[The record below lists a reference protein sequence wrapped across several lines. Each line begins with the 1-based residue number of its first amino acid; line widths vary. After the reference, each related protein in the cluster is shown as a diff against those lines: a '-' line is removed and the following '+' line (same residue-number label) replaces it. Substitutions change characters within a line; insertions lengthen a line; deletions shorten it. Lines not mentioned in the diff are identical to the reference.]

1 MENLEIEKAET
12 AKPENANP
20 ENSNPE
26 ITKKK
31 LPLNKI
37 IIPLVIVLIVGGIW
51 VAKNMGGSGGITG
64 DDGVFLPENAD
75 FAFFATEDL
84 DMEALKEY
92 GLPIILD
99 FGSDTCPPCREMAP
113 ILRKVHKDLQ
123 GKAIIKYVDL
133 DELMELTG
141 TYPVRAIPT
150 QFLFDKDGNPFT
162 PEEENLMSSRLLMY
176 TTKDTEEHVLTAH
189 EGFMSEEQLLDLLEQ
204 MGM

>member
-1 MENLEIEKAET
+1 MENMENKNT
-12 AKPENANP
+12 AKENP
-20 ENSNPE
+20 FEVE
-26 ITKKK
+26 KKK

-37 IIPLVIVLIVGGIW
+37 IIPLIIVLVIGGIW
-51 VAKNMGGSGGITG
+51 VSKNMLGGSGGVTG
-64 DDGVFLPENAD
+64 DDGVFVPDNED

-84 DMEALKEY
+84 DVDALKEY

-133 DELMELTG
+133 DEYKEMASL
-141 TYPVRAIPT
+141 YPVRAIPT
-150 QFLFDKDGNPFT
+150 QFFFDKDGNPFT
-162 PEEENLMSSRLLMY
+162 PENPDNARLLMY

-189 EGFMSEEQLLDLLEQ
+189 EGFMSEQQLLDILEQ